1 MNRTMRFE
9 SKAASYTDAAAVQGL
24 LAEWVA
30 EWVEPAWPDQ
40 LRVLELGAGT
50 GLLTRHLARRGRLT
64 ATDISSRMLQ
74 EGRRRLPDV
83 RWEIAD
89 AWNPVGAPVDRL
101 YSSAALH
108 WTSDPQRTFQVWHRM
123 LAPGGR
129 MVHGLFVPPTLP
141 ELEAVGGD
149 VFPLRWRPAAEW
161 IDAAENAGF
170 QVLRWETKSLLQEHA
185 NVRDFL
191 RQLHDTGV
199 TAARPRFGAGR
210 LRSIIK
216 ELDRR
221 YAGTDGR
228 VSVTWS
234 LLRFEA
240 SREGNG
246 S

>member
-1 MNRTMRFE
+1 MRFE
-9 SKAASYTDAAAVQGL
+9 LKAARYTEAATVQGL
-24 LAEWVA
+24 LADWTA
-30 EWVEPAWPDQ
+30 QWIEPAWPED
-40 LRVLELGAGT
+40 LRVMEVGAGT

-74 EGRRRLPDV
+74 EGRRRLPEV

-89 AWNPVGAPVDRL
+89 AWNPGAVLVDRL

-108 WTSDPQRTFQVWHRM
+108 WTVDPRRTFETWWRL

-161 IDAAENAGF
+161 IDAAERARF
-170 QVLRWETKSLLQEHA
+170 QVHRWETKSLQQEHA
-185 NVRDFL
+185 SVRDFL

-216 ELDRR
+216 EFDRR
-221 YAGTDGR
+221 YAGADGR
-228 VSVTWS
+228 VSVTWT

-240 SREGNG
+240 SR
-246 S
+246 

>member
-1 MNRTMRFE
+1 MRFE
-9 SKAASYTDAAAVQGL
+9 LKAEGYTEAAAVQAV

-30 EWVEPAWPDQ
+30 EWVEPSWTDA

-50 GLLTRHLARRGRLT
+50 GLLTRHLASRGPLT
-64 ATDISSRMLQ
+64 ATDISRGMLD
-74 EGRRRLPDV
+74 EGRRRLPSV

-89 AWNPVGAPVDRL
+89 AWDPAGGPVDRL
-101 YSSAALH
+101 YSAAALQ
-108 WTSDPQRTFQVWHRM
+108 WTADPQLTFQRWRTL

-141 ELEAVGGD
+141 ELEAVAGD

-161 IDAAENAGF
+161 IAALECAGF
-170 QVLRWETKSLLQEHA
+170 QVKRWETKCVQQPHA
-185 NVRDFL
+185 GALSFL

-199 TAARPRFGAGR
+199 TAARPRIGAGR
-210 LRSIIK
+210 LRSIIG

-221 YAGTDGR
+221 YAGADGR

-240 SREGNG
+240 SR
-246 S
+246 